1 MYYNTNNLLQ
11 YVLRSDKLVVLNCE
25 YLRVLKGVETWLAC
39 YHCCIWDFNFEL
51 YTKQF
56 SCKVNAI
63 PTSSRD
69 QVELTKSKVTTC
81 A

>member
-1 MYYNTNNLLQ
+1 MYYSTNNLLQ
-11 YVLRSDKLVVLNCE
+11 YVLRSEKLGVLNCE
-25 YLRVLKGVETWLAC
+25 YLRVLKGVEAC

-56 SCKVNAI
+56 SCKVKAI
-63 PTSSRD
+63 PTSSSD
-69 QVELTKSKVTTC
+69 QVGLTKSKVTTC